1 MKRLITFEKFFE
13 NRKLGLEFVNKGK
26 ISRDIYEKFIENDP
40 TINKN
45 T

>member
-26 ISRDIYEKFIENDP
+26 YLGIFM
-40 TINKN
+40 KN
-45 T
+45 LSKMILQ